1 MRPLSGVPS
10 ARMAPSG
17 AGSGLPSELAEKRVA
32 GRVPPVQSHAVGE
45 DADMAAEE
53 KAKSPFG
60 AGPVEAGGI
69 GGAVSAAAAGDV
81 GAAARA
87 GVAAADV
94 AETHASVAGVAMEAA
109 GESWH
114 EECGVFGIWGHPDA
128 AQITYYGLHALQHRG
143 QESAGIVCSDGQ
155 RFTFHRGMG
164 LVTDVF
170 DAAVL
175 QKLRGD
181 RAIGHVRY
189 TTNGASVLQNAQPL
203 VFNYRN
209 GELAVATNGALV
221 NADSI
226 RRYLERQGSIFQTTS
241 DTETIAHLIAR
252 SAYDDVAEAVKEA
265 LQMLKGAYAFLI
277 MTNDKLVVALD
288 PNGLRP
294 LSMGRLG
301 GAWVFASETC
311 AFDTVGATF
320 VRDVEP
326 GELIVL
332 DEQGIHCRRF
342 ASPARRALCTFEYI
356 YFARPDSDID
366 GVNVHMARKRMG
378 KRLAEE
384 APVEADVVTGVP
396 DSSISA
402 AIGFAEASGIPYEM
416 GLVKNR
422 YVGRT
427 FIRPSQALREQGVKM
442 KLSAVR
448 KVVEGKR
455 VVMIDD
461 SIVRGTTSR
470 RIVRLL
476 REAGAKEVHVRISS
490 PMVKHP
496 CFYGVDTTNRKE
508 LVAADKDVEAIRQL
522 IGADSLAFLSLEGML
537 EAIGRPAASPA
548 DWQRGHCLACFTGDY
563 PTEVYEEME
572 PLASA
577 ARPTGGT
584 AGEELSGDGGT
595 IGGRT
600 EGETADGSLH
610 PAPTAGE
617 PAGNAVDAV
626 EERSMAKHS

>member
-1 MRPLSGVPS
+1 MKQPLEQKNCPGTVRSNDAPETGMDACNLLG
-10 ARMAPSG
+10 ARYDM
-17 AGSGLPSELAEKRVA
+17 EI
-32 GRVPPVQSHAVGE
+32 GRDVVDRMDDV
-45 DADMAAEE
+45 
-53 KAKSPFG
+53 
-60 AGPVEAGGI
+60 
-69 GGAVSAAAAGDV
+69 AAAG
-81 GAAARA
+81 
-87 GVAAADV
+87 
-94 AETHASVAGVAMEAA
+94 

-143 QESAGIVCSDGQ
+143 QESAGIVCSDGR
-155 RFTFHRGMG
+155 RFIHHRGMG
-164 LVTDVF
+164 LVTEVF
-170 DAAVL
+170 DTAVL
-175 QKLRGD
+175 RQLRGD

-189 TTNGASVLQNAQPL
+189 STNGDSVLQNAQPL
-203 VFNYRN
+203 VFNYRA

-241 DTETIAHLIAR
+241 DTEAIAHLIAR
-252 SAYDDVAEAVKEA
+252 SAYDDIAEAVKEA

-277 MTNDKLVVALD
+277 LTNDKLVVALD

-294 LSMGRLG
+294 LSLGRLG
-301 GAWVFASETC
+301 EAWVFASETC

-332 DEQGIHCRRF
+332 DETGMQCRRF
-342 ASPARRALCTFEYI
+342 TNPARRALCTFEYI

-384 APVEADVVTGVP
+384 APVAADVVTGVP

-427 FIRPSQALREQGVKM
+427 FIQPSQALREQGVKM

-470 RIVRLL
+470 RIVRML

-496 CFYGVDTTNRKE
+496 CFYGVDTSTRKE

-522 IGADSLAFLSLEGML
+522 IEADSLAFLSIEGML

-548 DWQRGHCLACFTGDY
+548 DWQRGHCLACFTGEY
-563 PTEVYEEME
+563 PTEVYEEAE
-572 PLASA
+572 EAVDETAVAESA
-577 ARPTGGT
+577 ALGV
-584 AGEELSGDGGT
+584 AG
-595 IGGRT
+595 
-600 EGETADGSLH
+600 ADGTSGMGR
-610 PAPTAGE
+610 PVVPTV
-617 PAGNAVDAV
+617 NDVT
-626 EERSMAKHS
+626 R